1 MIRPTIAITSLLTRA
16 QATLEAV
23 QQKAGLTNIPVIRF
37 LPQIIPG
44 GDLDNHPDNEL
55 TSPSTKRALIFVAEK
70 LLIEIPQRLEA
81 E

>member
-16 QATLEAV
+16 QATLEVV

-37 LPQIIPG
+37 LPQIITR
-44 GDLDNHPDNEL
+44 GDLNNHPDNEL
-55 TSPSTKRALIFVAEK
+55 TSPSTTRALIFVAEK